1 MSQFKVLHGSLWGL
15 GDNSL
20 AGGGGG
26 GAETGQQT
34 AAVTS
39 EHQSAVRVDSGDP
52 LEVERKSWIED
63 IFWR

>member
-1 MSQFKVLHGSLWGL
+1 MDPSGDWGTTAWR
-15 GDNSL
+15 G
-20 AGGGGG
+20 AGWG